1 MALGAIGL
9 ITSFAVA
16 VAVRGSLVR
25 EEEARFQ
32 NRVKTSVGDVRRAI
46 ERRDVVDE
54 ARLKRTCDVDP
65 VVDRA
70 VVAAKARADLER
82 LPPNDPEV
90 GRLEVQAAQARA
102 AVAAGGTSLASLLGA
117 DELWIV
123 DARDGFVLAAP
134 NDARSTI
141 GTRDARRLRLA
152 MDKGVAV
159 RRKDLSLL
167 VARCARE
174 ESGEVVLVV
183 TLDKLD

>member
-1 MALGAIGL
+1 MQLRVRLAMALGAIGL

-46 ERRDVVDE
+46 ERREQADE
-54 ARLKRTCDVDP
+54 STLKRTCETDP

-82 LPPNDPEV
+82 LPPNDPDV
-90 GRLEVQAAQARA
+90 GRLAVQAAQARA
-102 AVAAGGTSLASLLGA
+102 AVAAGGASLGSLLGA

-134 NDARSTI
+134 NDARAEI
-141 GTRDARRLRLA
+141 GTKDARRLRLA
-152 MDKGVAV
+152 MDKGIAV
-159 RRKDLSLL
+159 RRGDQAAL
-167 VARCARE
+167 VARCA
-174 ESGEVVLVV
+174 S
-183 TLDKLD
+183 